1 MDTPRCHCG
10 KQSILLQTKKA
21 GVNFHRW
28 FYGCRSRTC
37 NFFKWIGKRCVDPA
51 SYTSRM
57 KKRGLQQGIE
67 GSGVIN
73 AIRDRC
79 TTVKFQLRSNNKIAI
94 IVGDN
99 GYSLLSCI
107 RQLPDATF
115 DAASHEWN
123 IPATFQHYTHTYQSL
138 LRSPFYRSIHCTP
151 LSELVIKLLK
161 HDHHPCMEMTPV
173 YCDMDDVVDDDS
185 GGGNLPY
192 DLFLQNASLYADV
205 EEMIYTRLKPYA
217 IWGHLME
224 YQQQGVRECLMKDG
238 RVLLADE
245 MGLGKT
251 IQALAVALVYSD
263 NWPVLIIC
271 PTSLLLSWSDQI
283 QQWLSMV
290 SNKDIRVT
298 LKGTDLFG
306 FIPPKVMS
314 AFMDDTNSNLPDKVL
329 PPIQNNKY
337 GNGIDQ
343 TSNHSCFY
351 IISYEVAASHSV
363 VLAGMDFKVIICDES
378 HSLKNSKTKRTISLT
393 PLLQKGKHV
402 LLLTGTPILSRPIEL
417 YPQLCILR
425 QDLFPDMIDYGMRY
439 CNGRRMKYGWDFT
452 GASNL
457 PELNFILEKSVM
469 VRRLKENV
477 PLALPSKV
485 RQKVMMTI
493 DQDQKLRLAKLKAD
507 MAELKHRPGTD
518 MARKAKSMELYK
530 ATGTAKISPV
540 TSYLQ
545 TLLPTMNGKII
556 LFAYHKD
563 VLDAIESVM
572 KNEKIGYIRIDGTTK
587 QTDRHNL
594 CLRFQSSEQED
605 TPIQIA
611 ILSITASNV
620 GLNFQEANTVIFA
633 ELYWNPSQILQAED
647 RAHRIGQVNTVNIKY
662 LISED
667 TADDWLWD
675 LLGAKLQIMQ
685 KLLD

>member
-1 MDTPRCHCG
+1 MDTPKCHCG

-21 GVNFHRW
+21 GVNCHRW

-37 NFFKWIGKRCVDPA
+37 NFFKWMGKRCVDIAP
-51 SYTSRM
+51 YDLRM
-57 KKRGLQQGIE
+57 KKRSLQHGIE

-79 TTVKFQLRSNNKIAI
+79 TTVKFQLRSNTKIAI
-94 IVGDN
+94 TVGDN
-99 GYSLLSCI
+99 GHSLLSCI

-115 DAASHEWN
+115 DTTCHEWI
-123 IPATFQHYTHTYQSL
+123 IPATFQHYTYSYESL
-138 LRSPFYRSIHCTP
+138 LRSPFYRSIQCTP
-151 LSELVIKLLK
+151 LSELVIKLLEQ
-161 HDHHPCMEMTPV
+161 DHHSCMDRSPD
-173 YCDMDDVVDDDS
+173 YCDMDDADD
-185 GGGNLPY
+185 GGGDGNLPF
-192 DLFLQNASLYADV
+192 DLFLQNANLYADV
-205 EEMIYTRLKPYA
+205 EEMIYNRLKPYA
-217 IWGHLME
+217 IWNHLME

-251 IQALAVALVYSD
+251 IQALAVALAYSD
-263 NWPVLIIC
+263 DWPVLIIC
-271 PTSLLLSWSDQI
+271 PTSLLLTWSDQI

-298 LKGTDLFG
+298 LKGIDLFG

-314 AFMDDTNSNLPDKVL
+314 AFTDDTVNNNLPDMVS
-329 PPIQNNKY
+329 PPMQNDKY
-337 GNGIDQ
+337 DNGIDQ
-343 TSNHSCFY
+343 ACNHSCFY
-351 IISYEVAASHSV
+351 IISYELAASHHGA
-363 VLAGMDFKVIICDES
+363 LAGMDFKLIICDES
-378 HSLKNSKTKRTISLT
+378 HCLKNPKTKRTVSLT
-393 PLLQKGKHV
+393 PLLQKSKHV

-425 QDLFPDMIDYGMRY
+425 QDLFPDMTYYGIRY
-439 CNGRRMKYGWDFT
+439 CNGRRVKYGWDFT

-477 PLALPSKV
+477 HLSLPSKV

-493 DQDQKLRLAKLKAD
+493 DQDQKLRLAKLKAE
-507 MAELKHRPGTD
+507 MVELKRLPG
-518 MARKAKSMELYK
+518 MEIARKAKSMELYK
-530 ATGTAKISPV
+530 ATGTAKISPI

-545 TLLPTMNGKII
+545 TLLSTLDGKTI
-556 LFAYHKD
+556 LFAYHKN

-587 QTDRHNL
+587 QTDRHKL

-605 TPIQIA
+605 TSIRIA
-611 ILSITASNV
+611 ILSITASSV

-662 LISED
+662 LMSVD
-667 TADDWLWD
+667 TA
-675 LLGAKLQIMQ
+675 GNIYHNH
-685 KLLD
+685 